1 MYYLVRF
8 QAYTPPSIQ
17 SPLLSYHV
25 LLGKVPGLYPSQSPV
40 LSYHVLLGMVPGLLY
55 PSLKNPVAPAFLP
68 CITWYGSWPTIPL
81 PQSSHSCFLTMY
93 YLVRFLAYTPPSI
106 QSPLLSYRVLHGKVP
121 GLYPSSTQ
129 SLPVFLPCITW

>member
-25 LLGKVPGLYPSQSPV
+25 LLGKVAGLYPSQSPV

-55 PSLKNPVAPAFLP
+55 PSLKIQSPLLSYHVLLGMVPGPLYPFLNPVTRAFLP
-68 CITWYGSWPTIPL
+68 CITW
-81 PQSSHSCFLTMY
+81 
-93 YLVRFLAYTPPSI
+93 
-106 QSPLLSYRVLHGKVP
+106 
-121 GLYPSSTQ
+121 
-129 SLPVFLPCITW
+129 